1 VANILIAEGTL
12 LQVESATTPGTYIT
26 VGQRVTIDPA
36 EEAADEV
43 ERTNL
48 DSPCVQT
55 RGSAIPDMGELGL
68 HIQFDPE
75 DADHTR
81 LRELVRSAS
90 GDPVNWRLVWNNG
103 TNTRPH
109 EQFAGWVKSFKPDSL
124 EKGKDVEADVTIRV
138 TGIPT
143 RGTTTIS

>member
-1 VANILIAEGTL
+1 VDILIAEGTL
-12 LQVESATTPGTYIT
+12 LQVESATTPGTFIT
-26 VGQRVTIDPA
+26 VGQRITIDPA
-36 EEAADEV
+36 EESADEV

-48 DSPCVQT
+48 DSLCVQT
-55 RGSAIPDMGELGL
+55 RGSAIPDMGEVGL
-68 HIQFDPE
+68 HIQYDPA

-90 GDPVNWRLVWNNG
+90 GAPVNWRIVYNSG
-103 TNTRPH
+103 TTTRPH
-109 EQFAGWVKSFKPDSL
+109 DEFPGWVKSFKPDSL
-124 EKGKDVEADVTIRV
+124 EKGKDVEADLTIRV